1 MSGTRSQLQKAM
13 RDFQAAQ
20 QKAAIQEIL
29 ARLTGKSNQLLS
41 YEEVA
46 EKLKLKAR
54 SERGVQTIP
63 LDAIVGSVGRHME
76 FTRSF
81 LPIRADDQERWARV
95 KTAFIGNE
103 AGLEPIEVYKVGE
116 VYFVIDGNHR
126 VSIARQEKMIAIEAR
141 VIELKTDIPLTPNIQ
156 PEDLII
162 KAEYAEFLEITG
174 VMDSRPNVDLTMTA
188 CCQYE
193 KLMDQIQVYQYL
205 LHENGKTDAT
215 LQDAAANWYDTMYT
229 PIAEAI
235 RDRGLLRWFPENT
248 ITDLYLWISENRSA
262 LEKELG
268 WEIQSDIAATD
279 LILKKGSQSETG
291 SWRKARLIT
300 RYTDHLFSDILVPL
314 NGEPDSWDALE
325 QAIILA
331 QHESSKIHGL
341 HIVDSVEKMND
352 EISSAMQAQFH
363 QRCAEANVNG
373 KLVTEVGDITRKISE
388 RAIMTDMVVLKIAHP
403 PQGGLSALKSPF
415 RAILAQSS
423 RPLLC
428 VPEKA
433 SKFQR
438 ALLAY
443 DGSALSNEALFMAAY
458 FAETWPLEL
467 TVAIAIKGSKQKED
481 AQDYAKKYL
490 DIHEIQAKYIVS
502 KFGTMNFLKN
512 TADELQADL
521 ILMGGDR
528 GSALRKV
535 ISGDLVD
542 HTLRGSKIPTFICH

>member
-1 MSGTRSQLQKAM
+1 
-13 RDFQAAQ
+13 
-20 QKAAIQEIL
+20 
-29 ARLTGKSNQLLS
+29 
-41 YEEVA
+41 
-46 EKLKLKAR
+46 
-54 SERGVQTIP
+54 
-63 LDAIVGSVGRHME
+63 ME

-126 VSIARQEKMIAIEAR
+126 VSIARQEKMIAIDAR

-162 KAEYAEFLEITG
+162 KAEYAEFLETTG
-174 VMDSRPNVDLTMTA
+174 VMGSRPNVDLTMTA

-215 LQDAAANWYDTMYT
+215 LQDAAANWYDTMYS

-279 LILKKGSQSETG
+279 LILKKDSQSETG

-331 QHESSKIHGL
+331 QHENSKIHGL

-352 EISSAMQAQFH
+352 EISSAMQAQFN
-363 QRCAEANVNG
+363 QRCVEANVNG

-388 RAIMTDMVVLKIAHP
+388 RAIMTDMVVLKITHP
-403 PQGGLSALKSPF
+403 PLGGLSALKSPF

-423 RPLLC
+423 RPLLF

-443 DGSALSNEALFMAAY
+443 DGSALSNEALFMAVY
-458 FAETWPLEL
+458 FAETWPLGL

-481 AQDYAKKYL
+481 AQDYVKKYL

-502 KFGTMNFLKN
+502 EFGSMDFLKN
-512 TADELQADL
+512 TADELKADL

-542 HTLRGSKIPTFICH
+542 HTLRVSKIPTFICH